1 MKTILVALLLMLSF
15 NVLSEEK
22 NCEQLIKNGA
32 TQEQL
37 AQRGCCSW
45 HGGVCSCA
53 GGRAVCCDGS
63 LSPSCGCHAEDSK
76 LYIENETEAPKS

>member
-1 MKTILVALLLMLSF
+1 MKYMMFGLLLLISF
-15 NVLSEEK
+15 SSFAEDK
-22 NCEQLIKNGA
+22 SCEQLIKDGA

-63 LSPSCGCHAEDSK
+63 LSPSCGCHGEDPKFYLQDESQKSK
-76 LYIENETEAPKS
+76 G